1 MEYDYVCSDL
11 MSGVNSGQE
20 QHLKPRK
27 KKKSKRKATSP
38 LIDTEQRDQASE
50 QFNGHVRNINSAFNF
65 PNPQNQS
72 LMMNFSQQGTFGQGN
87 PMYGSGP
94 GPGSYPPPSQSPTTT
109 QMTSFGMPGIPP
121 APPNPPVGPPSW
133 ATELMNDIK
142 HIKLSL
148 GKLDEIE
155 KTVNMI
161 NLKVSDLETKVHT
174 IDSRVI
180 TVEKSCA
187 FMDGENDDRKKELK
201 AAKTEVTSLKSRC
214 ETLENKNKN
223 YMEQCAKLGSKV
235 TDLESRSMRD
245 NLLFYGVPEGG
256 NTENCE
262 LMIKNVMAEKLNIP
276 DVHTIMFDRVHRVGS
291 ASHNKVRPIVAKFH
305 YYNQREIVRQA
316 SYDRAEELKNHNL
329 GVGIQ
334 WPQQIR
340 DARKAL
346 YPIMQQAKND
356 GKTVKLVK
364 DKLFINGVEYKPG
377 PATGQQQ
384 QQQHS

>member
-1 MEYDYVCSDL
+1 MEYSYECSDL
-11 MSGVNSGQE
+11 MSGEQSGQK
-20 QHLKPRK
+20 QNLQPRK

-50 QFNGHVRNINSAFNF
+50 QFNGLNGHVSNANSAFYF
-65 PNPQNQS
+65 PNPQNQN
-72 LMMNFSQQGTFGQGN
+72 LMMNFSQQGAFGQGT

-94 GPGSYPPPSQSPTTT
+94 GPGSYPAPSQSPT
-109 QMTSFGMPGIPP
+109 QMTSFGVPP

-133 ATELMNDIK
+133 ATELMSEMKQIK
-142 HIKLSL
+142 HKLC
-148 GKLDEIE
+148 KLDEIE

-174 IDSRVI
+174 IDTRVI
-180 TVEKSCA
+180 TVEQSCS
-187 FMDGENDDRKKELK
+187 FMGSENDDRKNELK
-201 AAKTEVTSLKSRC
+201 SAKTEVTSLKSRC
-214 ETLENKNKN
+214 ETLESNNKS

-235 TDLESRSMRD
+235 ADLESRSMRD

-256 NTENCE
+256 DAENCE
-262 LMIKNVMAEKLNIP
+262 LLIKTVMSEKLNVTDTQSI
-276 DVHTIMFDRVHRVGS
+276 VLDRVHRVGS

-305 YYNQREIVRQA
+305 YYKQRELVRQA
-316 SYDRAEELKNHNL
+316 SYARAEELKNHNL

-346 YPIMQQAKND
+346 YPIMQQAKNN
-356 GKTVKLVK
+356 GRTVKLVK
-364 DKLFINGVEYKPG
+364 DKLFIDGVEYKPG

-384 QQQHS
+384 QQHS